1 MHHLLGLNL
10 EIGSSLKEL
19 NVIESMIE
27 WSSLNELFYGVE
39 RVPFTHVIHGD
50 KINDQRSLE
59 LSKAVNTRQ
68 PQTGTLW
75 FCQRLIIA
83 IACFVELSTFLF
95 ACWYMDFSGMVCL
108 FTDIMVKLCHLSDH
122 LVDNLRTC
130 YMDIKLCDCW
140 LLVDSGLVWCFVYTA

>member
-1 MHHLLGLNL
+1 M
-10 EIGSSLKEL
+10 
-19 NVIESMIE
+19 
-27 WSSLNELFYGVE
+27 
-39 RVPFTHVIHGD
+39 PFTHVIHGD